1 MTSGLLTELGK
12 NMVFVLEFLGVVA
25 GLFII
30 AYVVEKWEKKR
41 NGSTERV
48 LSTRKVAMTGMF
60 SAIAAVLMIFE
71 VPVPFA
77 PSFYKIDLSELPVLI
92 AAFAFGPVVGVL
104 VEFVKIILNLLMDS
118 TTTAFVGELANF
130 SVGCSF
136 ILPASIIYTFKKSK
150 KQAVMG
156 CVAGT
161 LAMTVFGTAFNAV
174 YLLPKFA
181 ELYGMPLEAIVG
193 MGTAI
198 NPKITSVTSLVI
210 LAVAPLN
217 VLKGSIVSV
226 LTILVYKKL
235 SIIIKANH

>member
-1 MTSGLLTELGK
+1 
-12 NMVFVLEFLGVVA
+12 
-25 GLFII
+25 
-30 AYVVEKWEKKR
+30 
-41 NGSTERV
+41 
-48 LSTRKVAMTGMF
+48 MTGMF

-161 LAMTVFGTAFNAV
+161 LSMTVFGTAFNAV